1 MPVGPAQ
8 EDARIADPLEAL
20 ERCLAAAGQLVALSK
35 GHAGIAGAVAPKA
48 RMRQDRVVAVEPRDS
63 ECVASHRPCLADP
76 RLVRHAFDRRQERT
90 ERQPRGLRRARAIT
104 PLVFGILLGA
114 ACAGAQVQPIAPEA
128 AGDHLGEVV
137 TVEGNVE
144 TVICSPLACLVSFTA
159 DYSGLAASIPGD
171 VVSRFPSPKETYAN
185 RRVRVRGTV
194 VDRNGRP
201 RIEVTDP
208 EALLV
213 VGAAG
218 GAAPGSG
225 AAPVVRVNRPAGVDP
240 AGASPQQVTD
250 GAVVA
255 AAEALGAPAADDPS
269 GDAATA
275 SRSRVIAPGVVTTR
289 SGGPRPPSA
298 EPSGD
303 GLVARLERGAADVA
317 AVESRSLEQR
327 VEQLQQENA
336 SLAEVVQELE
346 ERLAVLERTGGRG
359 QGVNEAELPYTP
371 EYVVSGEKSTRL
383 EAVKRGWSSER
394 LLRAVGP
401 PLNTVTEANGYMT
414 WYYANGRAV
423 TLDPRGRVASSVG
436 F

>member
-1 MPVGPAQ
+1 M
-8 EDARIADPLEAL
+8 L
-20 ERCLAAAGQLVALSK
+20 
-35 GHAGIAGAVAPKA
+35 
-48 RMRQDRVVAVEPRDS
+48 
-63 ECVASHRPCLADP
+63 
-76 RLVRHAFDRRQERT
+76 
-90 ERQPRGLRRARAIT
+90 
-104 PLVFGILLGA
+104 GILLGA
-114 ACAGAQVQPIAPEA
+114 TSAGAQVQPIAPEA
-128 AGDHLGEVV
+128 AAQHLGEVV

-171 VVSRFPSPKETYAN
+171 MVSRFPSPKETYAN

-208 EALLV
+208 ESLLV
-213 VGAAG
+213 VGASG
-218 GAAPGSG
+218 GAAPGPV
-225 AAPVVRVNRPAGVDP
+225 AAPVARLERPAGVDP
-240 AGASPQQVTD
+240 AAAPPPQVTD
-250 GAVVA
+250 GTGVA
-255 AAEALGAPAADDPS
+255 AAEALGAPPSQPAPAADDPS
-269 GDAATA
+269 GKAATP
-275 SRSRVIAPGVVTTR
+275 SRSRVISPGVVTAR

-303 GLVARLERGAADVA
+303 SLVARLDRGAADVT
-317 AVESRSLEQR
+317 AVESHSLEQR

-336 SLAEVVQELE
+336 SLAELVQELQ
-346 ERLAVLERTGGRG
+346 ERLAVLERTGVRG

-383 EAVKRGWSSER
+383 ESVKRGWSSER